1 MIKIGST
8 TLYKHQEEAVKKM
21 VNGCCLCGGVG
32 TGKSITSYA
41 FYLRN
46 YISRPLYVITTAK
59 KRNTGEWLEDYYS
72 LNGDYTFRHK
82 PIIDSWNNIE
92 KYVNIE
98 GAFFIFDEQKAIG
111 NGKWGKTFVKIAKK
125 NKWVIL
131 TATPGDNWLDY
142 MNFFIANGIYKNKTD
157 FYRQHVV
164 LSPFYDFPKVD
175 KYIFTEKLIFYRDK
189 LLVNMYYNKPAER
202 VEKVINV
209 DFDKEE
215 YEMAYKYR
223 KAADRSPIKNA
234 SELCYR
240 LREIVNADP
249 SRVTAVRQI
258 MTEHDRA
265 IIFYNFDYEL
275 DILVNEFSNSEF
287 AIGQYNGH
295 RHDDIPDAEKW
306 LYFVQYAA
314 GSEGWNCIITNCIIF
329 YSQSYSYKQTEQA
342 MGRIDRLNTPYKNLY
357 YYILKSRSGIDSA
370 IRRCLNMKKDFNARN
385 EKNMFS
391 IGRMQR

>member
-59 KRNTGEWLEDYYS
+59 KRNTDEWLEDYYS

-92 KYVNIE
+92 KYVNVD

-164 LSPFYDFPKVD
+164 LSPFYNFPKVD

-223 KAADRSPIKNA
+223 KAADRQPIKNA

-249 SRVTAVRQI
+249 SRVAAVRQI

-295 RHDDIPDAEKW
+295 RHDDIPDTEKW

>member
-59 KRNTGEWLEDYYS
+59 KRNTGEWLEDYYA

-92 KYVNIE
+92 KYVNVE
-98 GAFFIFDEQKAIG
+98 DAFFIFDEQKAIG

-189 LLVNMYYNKPAER
+189 LLVNMYFNKPAER
-202 VEKVINV
+202 VEKVITV

-249 SRVTAVRQI
+249 SRIAAIRQI

-275 DILVNEFSNSEF
+275 DVLVNEFSNSEF

-370 IRRCLNMKKDFNARN
+370 IRRCLNMKKDFNSRN

-391 IGRMQR
+391 IGR